1 MKWVLR
7 GGYFSQRGWSHGKW
21 RVKPNCEGNFVM
33 LRWVPFNGLKRRQMW
48 WEGQK
53 VVNSRWIF
61 WWKWIGQLGTERHIE
76 RVDPLTS
83 FNAQQERKKER
94 MDGGMGAQP
103 HINTLPLKSHE
114 ILQLLSIAF
123 FVLVSPKVSSYF
135 SFNILILWINYIFIE
150 IFVTLGIVS

>member
-83 FNAQQERKKER
+83 FNAQQEIKNGLGR
-94 MDGGMGAQP
+94 GSGPPNLTYIPSLSTHMGFF
-103 HINTLPLKSHE
+103 NFST
-114 ILQLLSIAF
+114 IAF
-123 FVLVSPKVSSYF
+123 FSFSQIVSYF
-135 SFNILILWINYIFIE
+135 PLYILIMWINYADI
-150 IFVTLGIVS
+150 S

>member
-1 MKWVLR
+1 
-7 GGYFSQRGWSHGKW
+7 
-21 RVKPNCEGNFVM
+21 
-33 LRWVPFNGLKRRQMW
+33 MW
-48 WEGQK
+48 WKGQK
-53 VVNSRWIF
+53 VVISRWIF
-61 WWKWIGQLGTERHIE
+61 CEIDFSVGDREAERE

-135 SFNILILWINYIFIE
+135 SFNILIL
-150 IFVTLGIVS
+150 